1 MDSPATFQDVADRW
15 RPLTADETA
24 KVTLLLADAWA
35 LIKLRIPG
43 IEARLA
49 ALPPT
54 LDVNLVIMVQA
65 AMVMR
70 MMRNPDG
77 YRQEQIQGYSYTRD
91 DNSASGALFLSAD
104 ELDLLEAS
112 ASSSGAYTIRPY
124 YAANFYGAPDPWV
137 TL

>member
-15 RPLTADETA
+15 RPLTTEEQA

-43 IEARLA
+43 IEARLGA
-49 ALPPT
+49 IPPT

-91 DNSASGALFLSAD
+91 DNSASGVLSLTAD
-104 ELDLLEAS
+104 EIDLLEDA
-112 ASSSGAYTIRPY
+112 ASSSGAYTIRP
-124 YAANFYGAPDPWV
+124 FYNPALTAPDLWT